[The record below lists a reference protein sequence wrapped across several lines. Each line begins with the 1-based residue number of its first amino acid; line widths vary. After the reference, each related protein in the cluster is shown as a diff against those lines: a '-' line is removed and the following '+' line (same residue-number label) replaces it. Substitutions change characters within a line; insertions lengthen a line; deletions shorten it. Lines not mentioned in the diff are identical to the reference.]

1 MGISRRTFISSG
13 VFTLSA
19 IGGSPLR
26 GWATTPMHIA
36 YFDYFA
42 PFSFRNVKQEMQ
54 GVFVDVL
61 IEALQNRLEI
71 PLTHQGFPWARAQQ
85 MVKEGYADAFCTVPT
100 PERRAYTDVS
110 TEPLVT
116 ATFTM
121 FARRNGPNLA
131 KLNEVKVLSYLSPF
145 LIGHY
150 LGSGW
155 AHQKLGGMR
164 IDWATNLDMAL
175 RKLAYGRNDVFIDV
189 AEVIRPRIKEL
200 KLENDLVEL
209 PQILDTQQFN
219 LCVRK
224 ESALT
229 KILPDFDKVIRQMRS
244 DGTLAAIYR
253 KFEILPPAAK

>member
-1 MGISRRTFISSG
+1 MHFSRRTFINAG
-13 VFTLSA
+13 LLTLGAISA
-19 IGGSPLR
+19 SPLR
-26 GWATTPMHIA
+26 GRAATPMHIS

-42 PFSFRNVKQEMQ
+42 PFSFLNDKQEMQ

-61 IEALQNRLEI
+61 IEALQNRMQI

-85 MVKEGYADAFCTVPT
+85 MVREGYADAFCTVPT
-100 PERRAYTDVS
+100 NERREYTEVS
-110 TEPLVT
+110 AEPLVT

-121 FARRNGPNLA
+121 FTRRNGPNVA
-131 KLNEVKVLSYLSPF
+131 KLNDVKSLAELSPF

-200 KLENDLVEL
+200 KLENDLIEL
-209 PQILDTQQFN
+209 PQVLDTQQFN

-224 ESALT
+224 ESAFT
-229 KILPDFDKVIRQMRS
+229 KMLPDFDKVIRQMRL
-244 DGTLAAIYR
+244 DGSLAAIYR
-253 KFEILPPAAK
+253 KFEILPPIAK